1 MSSTKLAT
9 PYMNLSE
16 KLQAWWDDLDSPQR
30 AVVLSGAG
38 EIPEWVA
45 NNLQEVGIVVVRAEF
60 SDVGP
65 PRVGYL
71 LPAAVADFVDTKRED
86 RAER

>member
-1 MSSTKLAT
+1 
-9 PYMNLSE
+9 MNLSE

-38 EIPEWVA
+38 EIPQWVA

-60 SDVGP
+60 TEVGP

-86 RAER
+86 RAEQ